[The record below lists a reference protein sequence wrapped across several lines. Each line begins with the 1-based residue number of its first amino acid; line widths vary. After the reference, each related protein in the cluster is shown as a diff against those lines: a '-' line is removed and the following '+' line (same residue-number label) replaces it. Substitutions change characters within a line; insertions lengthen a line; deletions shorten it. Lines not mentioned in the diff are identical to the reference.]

1 MAERCPGLQGSG
13 AKKTR
18 SLPEAGLRERLRL
31 VLTIHH
37 QTLLTRLASDYNSA
51 PIERTR
57 KHLESDWGGVVSEA
71 LKRFSVIGL
80 GLALVGLVLAGPLW
94 GQARVTPGDL
104 TAAKSLGSREA
115 PITIEVFADYQ
126 CPQCRLFYETVTR
139 QLIDNYVSTGKVYL
153 VHRDFPLSMHT
164 YSHQAAHWLNAAAAA
179 GLYATV
185 EQALYDKQDEWAP
198 TGKIEPILADVLS
211 PAEMKK
217 VRLVEATEGPLL
229 DAAVASDMAL
239 GNSKHVDGT
248 PTIFVSHR
256 GQVTQLPTGGVNYAL
271 LKQYLDYLLQH

>member
-1 MAERCPGLQGSG
+1 MKNGLKKFSG
-13 AKKTR
+13 A
-18 SLPEAGLRERLRL
+18 
-31 VLTIHH
+31 
-37 QTLLTRLASDYNSA
+37 TL
-51 PIERTR
+51 
-57 KHLESDWGGVVSEA
+57 GVV
-71 LKRFSVIGL
+71 VI
-80 GLALVGLVLAGPLW
+80 AFALAGALW
-94 GQARVTPGDL
+94 GQGRVTPADL
-104 TAAKSLGSREA
+104 TSAKSLGSKEA
-115 PITIEVFADYQ
+115 PITLEVFADYQ

-179 GLYATV
+179 GYYSTV

-198 TGKIEPILADVLS
+198 TGKIEPILAGVLS

-217 VRLVEATEGPLL
+217 VRLVEESEGPQL

-248 PTIFVSHR
+248 PTIFVYHR
-256 GQVTQLPTGGVNYAL
+256 GQVTQLPTGGVNYSL
-271 LKQYLDYLLQH
+271 LKQYLDYLLSH

>member
-1 MAERCPGLQGSG
+1 MGP
-13 AKKTR
+13 
-18 SLPEAGLRERLRL
+18 
-31 VLTIHH
+31 V
-37 QTLLTRLASDYNSA
+37 
-51 PIERTR
+51 
-57 KHLESDWGGVVSEA
+57 
-71 LKRFSVIGL
+71 
-80 GLALVGLVLAGPLW
+80 LALAALAWAGPIW
-94 GQARVTPGDL
+94 GQAKVSPSEL

-139 QLIDNYVSTGKVYL
+139 QLIDTYVSTGKVYL

-164 YSHQAAHWLNAAAAA
+164 YSHQAARWLNAAAAA
-179 GLYATV
+179 GYYATV

-198 TGKIEPILADVLS
+198 TGKIEPILAGALS

-217 VRLVEATEGPLL
+217 VQLIESTDAPQL
-229 DAAVASDMAL
+229 DAAVASDIAL
-239 GNSKHVDGT
+239 GTSKHVEGT

>member
-1 MAERCPGLQGSG
+1 
-13 AKKTR
+13 
-18 SLPEAGLRERLRL
+18 
-31 VLTIHH
+31 
-37 QTLLTRLASDYNSA
+37 
-51 PIERTR
+51 
-57 KHLESDWGGVVSEA
+57 
-71 LKRFSVIGL
+71 VIGPV
-80 GLALVGLVLAGPLW
+80 LALVTLALAGSLW
-94 GQARVTPGDL
+94 GQAKIAPAEL

-139 QLIDNYVSTGKVYL
+139 QLIDTYVSTGKVYL

-164 YSHQAAHWLNAAAAA
+164 YSHQAARWLNAAAAA
-179 GLYATV
+179 GFYATV

-198 TGKIEPILADVLS
+198 TGKIEPILAGVLS

-217 VRLVEATEGPLL
+217 VQLIESTDGPQL
-229 DAAVASDMAL
+229 DAAVASDIAL
-239 GNSKHVDGT
+239 GTSKHVEGT

>member
-1 MAERCPGLQGSG
+1 VSE
-13 AKKTR
+13 
-18 SLPEAGLRERLRL
+18 GLR
-31 VLTIHH
+31 
-37 QTLLTRLASDYNSA
+37 
-51 PIERTR
+51 
-57 KHLESDWGGVVSEA
+57 
-71 LKRFSVIGL
+71 RFSAFGL
-80 GLALVGLVLAGPLW
+80 GLAVVALTLAWAGPIW

-104 TAAKSLGSREA
+104 TSEKSLGSREA

-179 GLYATV
+179 GFYATV

-198 TGKIEPILADVLS
+198 TGKIEPILAGVLN
-211 PAEMKK
+211 PADMKK
-217 VRLVEATEGPLL
+217 VRLVEAADGPLL

-256 GQVTQLPTGGVNYAL
+256 GQTTQLPTGGVNYQL

>member
-1 MAERCPGLQGSG
+1 MSER
-13 AKKTR
+13 R
-18 SLPEAGLRERLRL
+18 
-31 VLTIHH
+31 
-37 QTLLTRLASDYNSA
+37 
-51 PIERTR
+51 
-57 KHLESDWGGVVSEA
+57 
-71 LKRFSVIGL
+71 KRFSVIGL
-80 GLALVGLVLAGPLW
+80 GLGLAIVALALAGPLW
-94 GQARVTPGDL
+94 GQARITPADL

-139 QLIDNYVSTGKVYL
+139 QLIDTYVATGKVYL
-153 VHRDFPLSMHT
+153 IHRDFPLSMHT

-179 GLYATV
+179 GYYATV

-198 TGKIEPILADVLS
+198 TGKIEPILAGVLS
-211 PAEMKK
+211 PVEMKK
-217 VRLVEATEGPLL
+217 VRLIESTEGPQL

>member
-1 MAERCPGLQGSG
+1 
-13 AKKTR
+13 
-18 SLPEAGLRERLRL
+18 
-31 VLTIHH
+31 
-37 QTLLTRLASDYNSA
+37 
-51 PIERTR
+51 
-57 KHLESDWGGVVSEA
+57 VSEG

-80 GLALVGLVLAGPLW
+80 GRALAILAALALAGPVW
-94 GQARVTPGDL
+94 GQARISPADL

-115 PITIEVFADYQ
+115 PVTIEVFADYQ

-139 QLIDNYVSTGKVYL
+139 QVIDNYVSTGKVYL

-179 GLYATV
+179 GYYATV

-198 TGKIEPILADVLS
+198 TGKIEPILAGVLS
-211 PAEMKK
+211 PVEMKK
-217 VRLVEATEGPLL
+217 VRLIESTEGPQL